1 MTQGVRGRG
10 VPASML
16 PVQEQGSTP
25 GRVSI
30 QDQDPQSPAGRMASL
45 QLLPLSIREASPW
58 IRPHCLILTLTY
70 PGLGILTRVDFL
82 CDTSADIAAPSVI
95 LLISFSPSK
104 HPKEIR
110 PIGAQ
115 QTQGPALRG
124 GGWGGEGS
132 RAPDA
137 GEPQILPSSATST
150 DATLSPS

>member
-1 MTQGVRGRG
+1 M
-10 VPASML
+10 
-16 PVQEQGSTP
+16 P

-30 QDQDPQSPAGRMASL
+30 QDQDPQSPPGHMASL
-45 QLLPLSIREASPW
+45 HLLLLSIREASPW
-58 IRPHCLILTLTY
+58 IRPPCLILTLTY

-124 GGWGGEGS
+124 GGRGRGVE
-132 RAPDA
+132 RRDA